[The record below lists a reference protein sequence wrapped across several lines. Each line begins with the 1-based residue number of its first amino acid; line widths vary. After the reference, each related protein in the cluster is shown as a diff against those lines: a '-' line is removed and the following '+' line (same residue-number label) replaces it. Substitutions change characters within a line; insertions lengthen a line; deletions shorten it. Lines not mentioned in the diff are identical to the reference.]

1 MNPEIHRIV
10 TGEGLWLKEAPDR
23 GVRFNMAQGNHA
35 SVDAYGEILAPEPRT
50 VTFVNHQAAHSITN
64 APALPFGGATGQLPG
79 SKHGF
84 DVDPLWVLAREER
97 IVRRRSTSEVD
108 GERESIATEG
118 VAHQEVVRPQDVK
131 TMGLRP

>member
-23 GVRFNMAQGNHA
+23 GVRFNMAQGN
-35 SVDAYGEILAPEPRT
+35 L
-50 VTFVNHQAAHSITN
+50 
-64 APALPFGGATGQLPG
+64 
-79 SKHGF
+79 
-84 DVDPLWVLAREER
+84 
-97 IVRRRSTSEVD
+97 D